1 MWSPPDAVLLVVDAH
16 QAIDDP
22 RQAADD
28 VPLATQNIAT
38 LIAA

>member
-1 MWSPPDAVLLVVDAH
+1 LLSTH